1 MTDAPDEYGELLRRV
16 LSAEA
21 DSVVPS
27 PDGLEIIRARI
38 ERRGLRG
45 LLWWRAGA
53 SVLGAIL
60 VAAAIVMIVPGLRE
74 QVQEFAQ
81 PAGRSGPVET
91 TAPPQSGSTSRPAP
105 NTNPAVPPPVEPSAS
120 PSADSTAVTPAP
132 PSSSPQPTPATPTP
146 TATPC
151 PTVTVE
157 PTTVEPSEPLDE
169 CEESATPTP
178 TPSEASTPPEAPC
191 PVEECPPP
199 DEPLPT
205 PTDMPTPAPADS

>member
-27 PDGLEIIRARI
+27 PDGLEIIRARV

-53 SVLGAIL
+53 SVVGAIL
-60 VAAAIVMIVPGLRE
+60 VAAAIVMVVPGLRE

-81 PAGRSGPVET
+81 PAGQVGPVET
-91 TAPPQSGSTSRPAP
+91 TAPPEAGSTSRPAP
-105 NTNPAVPPPVEPSAS
+105 SDNVVVPPSTEPSAP
-120 PSADSTAVTPAP
+120 PSADSTAVETAP
-132 PSSSPQPTPATPTP
+132 PSANPQPTSTAPVPTPTP
-146 TATPC
+146 C
-151 PTVTVE
+151 LTVTAE
-157 PTTVEPSEPLDE
+157 PTRVEPSDPLDE
-169 CEESATPTP
+169 CEESEAPAP
-178 TPSEASTPPEAPC
+178 TPSESVVPSGTPC
-191 PVEECPPP
+191 PVEECPPT

-205 PTDMPTPAPADS
+205 PTEIPTPIPTNS